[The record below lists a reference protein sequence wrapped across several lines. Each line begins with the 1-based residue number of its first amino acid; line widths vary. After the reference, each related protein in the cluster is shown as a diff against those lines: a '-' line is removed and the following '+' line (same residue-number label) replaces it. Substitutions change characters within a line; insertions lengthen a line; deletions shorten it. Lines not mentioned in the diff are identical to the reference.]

1 MSPLVKDKLL
11 LAFIDVHIE
20 LGFTEKE
27 AHQEAKW
34 WVKSIE
40 EFLPPREKNDEED
53 EEGKN

>member
-53 EEGKN
+53 EERKN